1 MSGLSAEEFTAAAV
15 ALVTDAARCDE
26 TTARRVVAALELG
39 GFLAVPRPR
48 PGLPAVCPPSA
59 MCPVCAHR
67 RGECPP
73 GRCDRCDDLRDEKH
87 AAMRGEFF

>member
-1 MSGLSAEEFTAAAV
+1 MSLSAEAFVDAAV
-15 ALVTDAARCDE
+15 ELVVDAARCDE
-26 TTARRVVAALELG
+26 TTARRLVAALELG

-67 RGECPP
+67 RGECTE
-73 GRCDRCDDLRDEKH
+73 GSCQQCDDARDARW
-87 AAMRGEFF
+87 AAMTEEA